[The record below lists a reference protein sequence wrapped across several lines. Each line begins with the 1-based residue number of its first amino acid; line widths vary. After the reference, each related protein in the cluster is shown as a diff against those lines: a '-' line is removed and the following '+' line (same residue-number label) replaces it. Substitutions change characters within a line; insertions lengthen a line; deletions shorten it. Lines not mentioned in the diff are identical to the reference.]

1 MQLRVSFFLSGIPVL
16 ENQEQGGVFGCTFSE
31 GSPAPD
37 VDIFRKVKSLMVVFV
52 MTSSLIRLFC
62 SCWMLKLQTSLVML
76 GAMDVWMDMAL
87 TVLALDFGGLI
98 DSFVVNSTGRL
109 LHDVGAWMAFHFS
122 GLVDYFGV

>member
-1 MQLRVSFFLSGIPVL
+1 MDF
-16 ENQEQGGVFGCTFSE
+16 
-31 GSPAPD
+31 
-37 VDIFRKVKSLMVVFV
+37 FV

-98 DSFVVNSTGRL
+98 DSFVVKSTGRL

-122 GLVDYFGV
+122 GLIDYFWCFIHHSFVHCVRVFDVERLRCYCCYIQWVSGWM